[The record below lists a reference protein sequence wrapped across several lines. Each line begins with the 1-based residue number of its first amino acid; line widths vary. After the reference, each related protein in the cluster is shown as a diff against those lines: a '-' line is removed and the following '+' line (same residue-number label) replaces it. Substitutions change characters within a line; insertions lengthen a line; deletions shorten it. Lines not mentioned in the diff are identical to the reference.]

1 VRILLKHKMTVFS
14 CVLRHVAVQN
24 SDRLE
29 ERRVSML
36 MATECIEVHNKLLW
50 REKYAAWV
58 EQFAIIWSIV
68 GKGGGKERWCH
79 ALSGLSSEN
88 MSNVLFAG
96 VWVRLGA
103 GMH

>member
-1 VRILLKHKMTVFS
+1 MTVFS

-29 ERRVSML
+29 ESRVSML
-36 MATECIEVHNKLLW
+36 MATECIAVHNKLL
-50 REKYAAWV
+50 RRKKYATWI

-68 GKGGGKERWCH
+68 DTEGGKERECR
-79 ALSGLSSEN
+79 ASAGLSSGN
-88 MSNVLFAG
+88 WSGILYTG